1 MGAPEPLRSAQLRT
15 MSSTEDTPPAPMQY
29 RGHTL
34 DTFQADAITAL
45 QQGHSVL
52 VCAPTGTG
60 KTMVADWLV
69 EDALSRGK
77 EVIYTAPVKALSN
90 QKFRDY
96 CRLLGEDK
104 VGLVTGDLVIRRDA
118 PCRVMTT
125 EILRNM
131 LLSGEQL
138 PDLAAVIVDE
148 IHFLDDRERGT
159 TWEEVLIYLP
169 SRVRIVGLS
178 ATLSNVRQFSE
189 WLSEVRGHP
198 VTVVEEYRRAVPL
211 TFRVACTEGGLQTPA
226 EMARFHKGWTRRN
239 AHRLRKV
246 HQRSS
251 RPHQRNRRHQPRV
264 GSPTRHVDVFD
275 MLWPD
280 HAPYLYFVFSRR
292 DTEAMARSL
301 VRSLDF
307 PLLNKEERAQ
317 VQKHLDA
324 FCEDETA
331 AAALDSE
338 LAHLYR
344 TGVGFHHAGLHVHLK
359 ALVEELYEQKLI
371 KVLYCTGTFALGIN
385 MPARTAVF
393 DKLERYDG
401 RGMIP
406 LPAREFMQM
415 AGRAGRRGLDE
426 EGLVVTRTPIDDW
439 PDIAGPLRRYLDGR
453 TEPVHSRFG
462 LSFNSVVNLLQ
473 RHDHD
478 RVREI
483 VEKSF
488 LAFHRR
494 NKAERDSARA
504 ADLAAQLVSQG
515 WVDGRKPP
523 KALKRDVRV
532 LERLRQQAEDAP
544 DQTWSEFNDRLR
556 FLRFWGYLDDDNGF
570 QAGARA
576 LMHVQIN
583 EIFVVETF
591 LQGIF
596 DDLDD
601 ETLYG
606 VCCGMCAELPRAA
619 RTRAARHDKKLIRQ
633 IERIRESDIV
643 LDGEELSGNRAQWD
657 GQLIAFGRGW
667 AQGRSLTELLELV
680 DSHTDIAGDLVGA
693 FRRARDL
700 VGQIRGLYAH
710 DTERAERLMALTKR
724 VKRDEVEVVD

>member
-1 MGAPEPLRSAQLRT
+1 MNSNEEPTADSTAPTGL
-15 MSSTEDTPPAPMQY
+15 QY

-34 DTFQADAITAL
+34 DRFQQEAIEAL
-45 QQGHSVL
+45 QAGHSVL

-69 EDALSRGK
+69 EDALARGK

-96 CRLLGEDK
+96 CKLLGEDK

-131 LLSGEQL
+131 LLSGEQV

-178 ATLSNVRQFSE
+178 ATLSNVRQFSA

-198 VTVVEEYRRAVPL
+198 VTVVEEYQRAVPL
-211 TFRVACTEGGLQTPA
+211 TFRVATREGRLQTPKDMGKFYKTWA
-226 EMARFHKGWTRRN
+226 QKN
-239 AHRLRKV
+239 AHRIRQANRKGR
-246 HQRSS
+246 HQARGRRSS
-251 RPHQRNRRHQPRV
+251 PRI
-264 GSPTRHVDVFD
+264 GSPTRHSDIFD
-275 MLWPD
+275 LLWPD
-280 HAPYLYFVFSRR
+280 HAPYLYFVFSRK

-301 VRSLDF
+301 ARSLDF
-307 PLLNKEERAQ
+307 PLLKRDEQER
-317 VQKHLDA
+317 VQAHLDA
-324 FCEDETA
+324 FCADESA
-331 AAALDSE
+331 AAALDPE
-338 LAHLYR
+338 LVSLYTR
-344 TGVGFHHAGLHVHLK
+344 GVAFHHAGLHVHLK

-415 AGRAGRRGLDE
+415 AGRAGRRGLDD
-426 EGLVVTRTPIDDW
+426 EGLVVTRCPIDDW
-439 PDIAGPLRRYLDGR
+439 PDLEPQFMHYLEGR
-453 TEPVHSRFG
+453 TEPVRSRFG
-462 LSFNSVVNLLQ
+462 LSFNSVVNLLA
-473 RHDHD
+473 RHEKV

-483 VEKSF
+483 VERSF

-494 NKAERDSARA
+494 NKAERDTARA
-504 ADLAAQLVSQG
+504 DDLAVQLVAQG

-523 KALKRDVRV
+523 KALKKDVRV
-532 LERLRQQAEDAP
+532 LHRLREQAETAP
-544 DQTWSEFNDRLR
+544 DQTWSEFEDRIR
-556 FLRFWGYLDDDNGF
+556 FLQHWGYLGENNEF
-570 QAGARA
+570 QAGAKA
-576 LMHVQIN
+576 LQYVQIN
-583 EIFVVETF
+583 EIFVVEVF
-591 LQGIF
+591 LQGLF
-596 DDLDD
+596 DEMDD

-606 VCCGMCAELPRAA
+606 VCCAMCAELPRAA
-619 RTRAARHDKKLIRQ
+619 RTRPSRLDKGIVRQ
-633 IERIRESDIV
+633 IEQVRESEIV
-643 LDGEELSGNRAQWD
+643 LDAEELSGSRVQFD
-657 GQLIAFGRGW
+657 SQLIPFGRAW
-667 AQGRSLTELLELV
+667 AHGRTLSELLENV
-680 DSHTDIAGDLVGA
+680 DSLTDIAGDLVGA

-700 VGQIRGLYAH
+700 VGQIRGLYSH
-710 DTERAERLMALTKR
+710 DPERAERLMELTKR

>member
-1 MGAPEPLRSAQLRT
+1 MTQNNDAPNPETDDGPPPEPL
-15 MSSTEDTPPAPMQY
+15 EY

-34 DTFQADAITAL
+34 DRFQADAITAL
-45 QQGHSVL
+45 QQGQSVL

-69 EDALSRGK
+69 EDALAQGK

-96 CRLLGEDK
+96 CKLLGEDK

-131 LLSGEQL
+131 LLSGEDV
-138 PDLAAVIVDE
+138 PDLAAVIIDE

-178 ATLSNVRQFSE
+178 ATLSNVRQFSS

-198 VTVVEEYRRAVPL
+198 VSVVEEYKRAVPL
-211 TFRVACTEGGLQTPA
+211 TFRVATREGRLRTPKDMGSFYKNWA
-226 EMARFHKGWTRRN
+226 RRN
-239 AHRLRKV
+239 AHRLRQLKRQSR
-246 HQRSS
+246 H
-251 RPHQRNRRHQPRV
+251 RPHRGRRNPPRI
-264 GSPTRHVDVFD
+264 GSPTRHTDIFEL
-275 MLWPD
+275 LWPD

-292 DTEAMARSL
+292 DTESMARSL
-301 VRSLDF
+301 ARKLDF
-307 PLLNKEERAQ
+307 PLLNEDECEQ
-317 VQKHLDA
+317 VKAHLDA
-324 FCEDETA
+324 FCADPGA
-331 AAALDSE
+331 ATALDPE
-338 LAHLYR
+338 LAFLYR
-344 TGVGFHHAGLHVHLK
+344 TGVAFHHAGLHVHLK
-359 ALVEELYEQKLI
+359 ALVEELYEKKLI

-393 DKLERYDG
+393 DRMERFDG

-415 AGRAGRRGLDE
+415 AGRAGRRGLDD
-426 EGLVVTRTPIDDW
+426 EGLVVTRCPIDTW
-439 PDIAGPLRRYLDGR
+439 PELEPQLMHYLKGR
-453 TEPVHSRFG
+453 TEPVRSRFG
-462 LSFNSVVNLLQ
+462 LSFNSVVNLLA
-473 RHDHD
+473 RHERT

-483 VEKSF
+483 VERSF

-494 NKAERDSARA
+494 NKAERDTARA
-504 ADLAAQLVSQG
+504 ADLAEQLVAQG

-523 KALKRDVRV
+523 KSLKRDVRV
-532 LERLRQQAEDAP
+532 LHRLRAQAETAP
-544 DQTWSEFNDRLR
+544 DQTWAEFEDRIR
-556 FLRFWGYLDDDNGF
+556 FLRHWGYLASDDSF
-570 QAGARA
+570 QAGAKA

-583 EIFVVETF
+583 EIFVVEVF
-591 LQGIF
+591 LQGFF
-596 DDLDD
+596 DDMDD

-606 VCCGMCAELPRAA
+606 VCCAMCAELPRAA
-619 RTRAARHDKKLIRQ
+619 RTRPARRDKGLIRQ
-633 IERIRESDIV
+633 LDTVRDSEIV
-643 LDGEELSGNRAQWD
+643 LNAEELTGSRAQFD
-657 GQLIAFGRGW
+657 GQLIPFGRAW
-667 AQGRSLTELLELV
+667 AGGRSLSELLDNV
-680 DSHTDIAGDLVGA
+680 SSQTDIAGDLVGA

-700 VGQIRGLYAH
+700 VGQIRGLYSH
-710 DTERAERLMALTKR
+710 DPERADRLLALTKR

>member
-1 MGAPEPLRSAQLRT
+1 MTSND
-15 MSSTEDTPPAPMQY
+15 DTPTLEY

-34 DTFQADAITAL
+34 DTFQADAIAAL
-45 QQGHSVL
+45 KDGHSVL

-69 EDALSRGK
+69 EDALARGQ

-131 LLSGEQL
+131 LLSGERV

-178 ATLSNVRQFSE
+178 ATLSNVRQFSQ

-198 VTVVEEYRRAVPL
+198 VTVVEEYKRAVPL
-211 TFRVACTEGGLQTPA
+211 TFRVATREGRLQTPK
-226 EMARFHKGWTRRN
+226 EMGKFYKDWARRN
-239 AHRLRKV
+239 AHRIRALKKKTR
-246 HQRSS
+246 HS
-251 RPHQRNRRHQPRV
+251 RPGRNRRNQPRV
-264 GSPTRHVDVFD
+264 GSPTRHTDIFD
-275 MLWPD
+275 QLWPD

-301 VRSLDF
+301 ARGLDF
-307 PLLNKEERAQ
+307 PLLNKEERRQ
-317 VQKHLDA
+317 VQAHLDA
-324 FCEDETA
+324 FCTDPGA
-331 AAALDSE
+331 AAALDPE

-344 TGVGFHHAGLHVHLK
+344 TGVAFHHAGLHVHLK
-359 ALVEELYEQKLI
+359 ALVEELYEKKLI

-393 DKLERYDG
+393 DRLERFDG

-415 AGRAGRRGLDE
+415 AGRAGRRGLDA
-426 EGLVVTRTPIDDW
+426 EGLVVTRCPIDDW
-439 PDIAGPLRRYLDGR
+439 PDLEPRLHRYLTGR

-462 LSFNSVVNLLQ
+462 LSFNSVVNLLE
-473 RHDHD
+473 RHDQD

-483 VEKSF
+483 IERSF

-494 NKAERDSARA
+494 HKAERDSARA
-504 ADLAAQLVSQG
+504 ADLAEQLVAQG
-515 WVDGRKPP
+515 WVDGRRPP

-532 LERLRQQAEDAP
+532 LERLRHQAENAP

-556 FLRFWGYLDDDNGF
+556 FLRYWGYLGDDDTF
-570 QAGARA
+570 QAGAKA
-576 LMHVQIN
+576 LKHVQIN

-591 LQGIF
+591 LSGMF
-596 DDLDD
+596 DDMDD

-619 RTRAARHDKKLIRQ
+619 RTRAARHDKGLIRQ
-633 IERIRESDIV
+633 LDRIRESEIV
-643 LDGEELSGNRAQWD
+643 LDGEELTGNRAQWD
-657 GQLIAFGRGW
+657 GQLIAFGRAW
-667 AQGRSLTELLELV
+667 AQGRSLPELLEMV

-700 VGQIRGLYAH
+700 VGQIRGLYSH
-710 DTERAERLMALTKR
+710 DPERAERLLALTKR

>member
-1 MGAPEPLRSAQLRT
+1 ME
-15 MSSTEDTPPAPMQY
+15 Y

-34 DTFQADAITAL
+34 DTFQADAIRAL

-69 EDALSRGK
+69 EDALARGQ

-96 CRLLGEDK
+96 CRLLGEEK

-131 LLSGEQL
+131 LLSGEQV

-178 ATLSNVRQFSE
+178 ATLSNVQQFSA
-189 WLSEVRGHP
+189 WLGEVRGHP
-198 VTVVEEYRRAVPL
+198 VTVVEEYKRAVPL
-211 TFRVACTEGGLQTPA
+211 TFRVATREGRLQTPK
-226 EMARFHKGWTRRN
+226 EMEKFYKNWARRN
-239 AHRLRKV
+239 AHRLRQTKKKA
-246 HQRSS
+246 REYTG
-251 RPHQRNRRHQPRV
+251 RRRRQQPRV
-264 GSPTRHVDVFD
+264 GSPTRHTDVFNL
-275 MLWPD
+275 LWPD
-280 HAPYLYFVFSRR
+280 NAPYLYFVFSRR
-292 DTEAMARSL
+292 DTESMARGL
-301 VRSLDF
+301 VRWLDI
-307 PLLNKEERAQ
+307 PLLDREERDQ
-317 VQKHLDA
+317 VQAHLDA
-324 FCEDETA
+324 FTEDPGA
-331 AAALDSE
+331 AAALDPE

-344 TGVGFHHAGLHVHLK
+344 TGVAFHHAGLHVHLK
-359 ALVEELYEQKLI
+359 ALVEELYEKKLI

-415 AGRAGRRGLDE
+415 AGRAGRRGLDD
-426 EGLVVTRTPIDDW
+426 EGLVVARTPIDDW
-439 PDIAGPLRRYLDGR
+439 PDIGPRLHRYLKGR

-462 LSFNSVVNLLQ
+462 LSFNSVVNLLH
-473 RHDHD
+473 RHDRD
-478 RVREI
+478 RVREL
-483 VEKSF
+483 VERSF

-494 NKAERDSARA
+494 HKAERDTARA
-504 ADLAAQLVSQG
+504 ADLAEQLVSQG

-544 DQTWSEFNDRLR
+544 DRTWSEFNDRIR
-556 FLRFWGYLDDDNGF
+556 FLRHWGYLGDDDTF
-570 QAGARA
+570 QAGAKA

-583 EIFVVETF
+583 EIFVVELF
-591 LQGIF
+591 LQGMF

-619 RTRAARHDKKLIRQ
+619 RTRTARHDKKLIRQ

-667 AQGRSLTELLELV
+667 ARGQALPELLDMV

-700 VGQIRGLYAH
+700 VGQIRGLYLH
-710 DTERAERLMALTKR
+710 DEERAERLLALTKR